1 MYSKSDHN
9 ITWKISSFGEARIN
23 YLNMVKKLST
33 NPIILLVL
41 LLFFTTANHAQ
52 SKKSKPGNGSAD
64 YTKLKELAYADS
76 SRLVEIFKD
85 IHLHP
90 ETAFMEIR
98 TAAIIAKELEG
109 LGYTVITGIGKTG
122 VVGILKNGEGPTVMY
137 RADMDALPIKEAT
150 GLSYSSTVV
159 AENID
164 GAETPVMHACGH
176 DAHITWMLGAAKIMV
191 ALKNAWK
198 GTLVFL
204 AQPAE
209 EPIAGADAMV
219 KDKLY
224 ERGVPLPDYLLGMH
238 SKPFPVGVVENCA
251 GIRMAGTDQF
261 DITFHGIGG
270 HGSVPHLAKDPV
282 IMAAAAI
289 LDYQAIVN
297 RSISAQSPHVITV
310 GSIAAGAVNNII
322 PASAVLKV
330 NLRWF
335 TEADR
340 DAMIS
345 GIRKVDSSIAFANN
359 LPAELYPTT
368 FMKNMAFPVKN
379 DTTMVNKINKALGL
393 LLPSGKLITDYPPV
407 MASEDFPLLIVN
419 SKKNPVY
426 DFMFVGIANPELYTA
441 AAKEGKEFPFYYHT
455 PYYTVDLSAIPFGT
469 AVGTTALIELFRK

>member
-1 MYSKSDHN
+1 M
-9 ITWKISSFGEARIN
+9 
-23 YLNMVKKLST
+23 LKKLSKKSA
-33 NPIILLVL
+33 ILLVL
-41 LLFFTTANHAQ
+41 LLFFTTANYAQ
-52 SKKSKPGNGSAD
+52 TKKSKSVSESID
-64 YTKLKELAYADS
+64 YIKLKQLAYADS

-85 IHLHP
+85 IHQHP
-90 ETAFMEIR
+90 ETAFTETR
-98 TAAIIAKELEG
+98 TAAIISKEFEG

-137 RADMDALPIKEAT
+137 RADMDALPVKEAT
-150 GLSYSSTVV
+150 GLSYSSVVV
-159 AENID
+159 AKNND
-164 GAETPVMHACGH
+164 GTETPVMHACGH
-176 DAHITWMLGAAKIMV
+176 DAHITWMLGAAKIMI
-191 ALKNAWK
+191 ALKSSWK

-209 EPIAGADAMV
+209 EPITGADAMV

-251 GIRMAGTDQF
+251 GVRMAGTDQF

-282 IMAAAAI
+282 IMAATAI

-297 RSISAQSPHVITV
+297 RSISVQSPHVITV
-310 GSIAAGAVNNII
+310 GSIVAGAVNNII
-322 PASAVLKV
+322 PNSAVLKV

-340 DAMIS
+340 NAMIN
-345 GIRKVDSSIAFANN
+345 GIKKVDSSIAFANN

-368 FMKNMAFPVKN
+368 FMKSMSYPVKN
-379 DTTMVNKINKALGL
+379 DTAMVNKINKAFGNF
-393 LLPSGKLITDYPPV
+393 LPAGKLITDYPPV

-426 DFMFVGIANPELYTA
+426 DFMFVGIANPELYMA
-441 AAKEGKEFPFYYHT
+441 AVKEGKEFPFYYHT
-455 PYYTVDLSAIPFGT
+455 PYYTVDLEAIPFGT
-469 AVGTTALIELFRK
+469 VIGAAALIELFRK